1 MKINEKTMY
10 AFACSRPVDREGF
23 LSKRG
28 EGKLNLKK
36 FQLIFLILIKLCS
49 KQSLSK
55 ALVRIKR
62 KSAVL
67 L

>member
-28 EGKLNLKK
+28 EGKLNFKK

-49 KQSLSK
+49 
-55 ALVRIKR
+55 
-62 KSAVL
+62 
-67 L
+67 